1 MWSFQVEDIV
11 LYYPDG
17 HEAHAA
23 YGHPERPERVE
34 VIKTAFIEADI
45 WHSYRRLEPQPIA
58 HSVLEDVHDKDY
70 LDRLK
75 HVCESGMGVDLET
88 YTTKASWNLAMNAVG
103 GAIAVAR
110 SVWHKESKRGLALT
124 RPPGHH
130 ATIDR
135 GMGFCLLNNVAIA
148 AEHLLQVDGAIRLAI
163 IDLDLH
169 HGNGTQDIF
178 WSRED
183 VLYIS
188 IHQYPHYPGTG
199 NLHEVGTGY
208 GEGTT
213 ANFPMPAMSGDLAY
227 ETVIEEIILKL
238 LDRYNPDMILVS
250 YGFDTHWKDPLGQ
263 VLLSA
268 GGYAKLITQLSKW
281 ADNECKGKIALFLEG
296 GYDLD
301 AAKACTLGVVA
312 ALLDQEWEDPIG
324 PSPFPETSTWQGMF
338 NQARRI
344 WGL

>member
-1 MWSFQVEDIV
+1 VDELV
-11 LYYPDG
+11 LYYPEG
-17 HEAHAA
+17 HKAHAA

-34 VIKTAFIEADI
+34 VIKKALVKAGI
-45 WHSYRRLEPQPIA
+45 WDSFPRLVPQPVIQT
-58 HSVLEDVHDKDY
+58 VLEDVHDSGYLDY
-70 LDRLK
+70 LK
-75 HVCESGMGVDLET
+75 KACKSGSGLDVDT
-88 YTTKASWNLAMNAVG
+88 YTTKASWDLAKNAVG

-110 SVWHKESKRGLALT
+110 SVWQQESKRGFALT

-130 ATIDR
+130 ATRNR

-148 AEHLLQVDGAIRLAI
+148 AEHLLQEEGAIRLAI

-169 HGNGTQDIF
+169 HGNGTQDVF

-213 ANFPMPAMSGDLAY
+213 ANFPMPPMSGDKAY
-227 ETVIEEIILKL
+227 ETVMDELIIHL
-238 LDRYNPDMILVS
+238 LNNYNPDMILVS

-268 GGYAKLITQLSKW
+268 GGYARLITRLTKW
-281 ADNECKGKIALFLEG
+281 ADEGCGGKIALFLEG
-296 GYDLD
+296 GYNLD
-301 AAKACTLGVVA
+301 AAKACTLGVIA
-312 ALLDQEWEDPIG
+312 ALLDQDWEDPIG
-324 PSPFPETSTWQGMF
+324 PSPIPETNAWQGMLK
-338 NQARRI
+338 QARLI
-344 WGL
+344 WGLGSSK